1 MVTGLPQL
9 DELGRQ
15 ARETLAATTD
25 DASLEQWR
33 IDYLSRGRGRITA
46 AVDALKTLPPAER
59 PAYGKAVNALKR
71 ALEAEYEARKEALA
85 RRKLAETITRGKV
98 DVTLPGRAKP
108 VGRLHPTT
116 RTLRDILAAFAE
128 LGFQV
133 AEGPEV
139 EWDTYNFTKLRIP
152 PDHPARDMWDTF
164 WVDVEQ
170 DGERPIL
177 LRTHTSPNQI
187 RVMERMQP
195 PVRIVVPGR
204 CYRFEATD
212 ATHEWMLT
220 QVEVLAVDEGIT
232 LADLKGTLDHFAK
245 RMFGPERRIML
256 HHSYFPFV
264 EPGVEVAVDCFICS
278 GSGTVSGDRCPTC
291 KGSGWI
297 EILGAGMVHP
307 EALAGVG
314 YDATRYTGFAAGLGV
329 ERIAMLRYGINDIR
343 EFYKNDPRFLEQF

>member
-1 MVTGLPQL
+1 MVTGIPDL
-9 DELGRQ
+9 DELERQ
-15 ARETLAATTD
+15 ARAALAAAAD
-25 DASLEQWR
+25 AASLEAWR
-33 IDYLSRGRGRITA
+33 IAYLSRGQGRVSA
-46 AVDALKTLPPAER
+46 AVDALRALPPER
-59 PAYGKAVNALKR
+59 RPTYGKAVNTLKR
-71 ALEAEYEARKEALA
+71 DLEAEFEARTEALA
-85 RRKLAETITRGKV
+85 RRRLDDTLARRL
-98 DVTLPGRAKP
+98 DVTLPGRRKP

-116 RTLRDILAAFAE
+116 QTLRDMLAAFAE

-139 EWDTYNFTKLRIP
+139 EWDHYNFTKLRIP

-164 WVDVEQ
+164 WVDIER

-187 RVMERMQP
+187 RVMEYRQP
-195 PVRIVVPGR
+195 PVRVVVPGR

-245 RMFGPERRIML
+245 RMFGPERRIMM

-278 GSGTVSGDRCPTC
+278 GSGTVSGDACRTC

-307 EALAGVG
+307 EALEGVG
-314 YDATRYTGFAAGLGV
+314 YDSSRYTGFAAGLGV
-329 ERIAMLRYGINDIR
+329 ERVAMLRHGIDDIR